1 MSLALVTRLMPIV
14 TCNVFIVVVAE
25 YKVIQSHKHL
35 NMFWVS
41 GQGRDDKMTGPR
53 DV

>member
-1 MSLALVTRLMPIV
+1 MSLVTRLMPVV

-25 YKVIQSHKHL
+25 YEVIQSHKHL

-41 GQGRDDKMTGPR
+41 GQGRDDKMTGPG